1 MHILIFNNF
10 FRYCLSCQK
19 TLMYPVYNVYEVKKN
34 HNLRKDD
41 DVPPK
46 AFLVVQNLMWEVFR
60 QDSSVENQ
68 KVNSTKSKSRSFAN
82 MKRQWECQFLKIC
95 LWTPVS
101 NSISTNVPGCPEISS
116 ILSIV
121 IFIHEFPSE
130 LIFQ

>member
-1 MHILIFNNF
+1 MVLLICKKIYDIPEEKIAINKCRDELCIFLF
-10 FRYCLSCQK
+10 LKTFRYCLSCQK

-101 NSISTNVPGCPEISS
+101 NTKKFKN
-116 ILSIV
+116 
-121 IFIHEFPSE
+121 
-130 LIFQ
+130 

>member
-46 AFLVVQNLMWEVFR
+46 AFLVIQNLMWEVFR

-101 NSISTNVPGCPEISS
+101 NSKKVQKFKKENMKDY
-116 ILSIV
+116 
-121 IFIHEFPSE
+121 
-130 LIFQ
+130 